1 MEAAR
6 RIEELK
12 KLLKEHG
19 HRYHVLDDPVISD
32 GEYDRLF
39 QELLAL
45 EEAYPALA
53 SSDSPTNRVG
63 GTPLDKFEQVAHRL
77 PMLSLENAFTSEDL
91 QGFAERLQRFL
102 SHPVE
107 SGYSTEPKLDGLAVE
122 LVYQDGILVQG
133 STRGDGRTGEDIT
146 VQLRT
151 VAPIPL
157 SLRTPFPGLLEIRGE
172 VYMEKQGFLQ
182 LNEKQ
187 VSLGQQPFANP
198 RNAAAGSLRQLDPN
212 VTAARPLLFYA
223 YGTADPGVTGCATQT
238 QLLTKLQSLGF
249 PVCPLTAFC
258 RDMGEVIAQYRRLA
272 DMRHRL
278 PYEIDGMVVKVD
290 DFSLQ
295 ERLGA
300 KPRAPRWAIARKFP
314 ATQVTTRL
322 LDVEFQ
328 VGRTGAITPVAQLE
342 PVSLDGAT
350 VSRATLHN
358 QDEFQRKD
366 LRIGDTILVQRAGD
380 VIPEV
385 VKPITDNRSGAETV
399 IIMPTHCPACDS
411 ALVKPEGEAV
421 TRCVNISCPAQQLRT
436 LIHYCSKAGL
446 DIEGLGKK
454 YVEQLYDEGFIETIP
469 DLYSLNRERLQN
481 LEGWGAKSADN
492 VLNALEGAKNPPL
505 ARFLAALGI
514 RYIGEIN
521 ATLLETHFQS
531 LERLQEAS
539 RDELLDIDGIG
550 EQAADSLLLYFSSE
564 RVATMLARL
573 AEAGIRPAAP
583 AEPAADLALTGT
595 TLVFTGSLELMSR
608 DEAKKLVKE
617 HGGQIASSITKKVT
631 HVVAGDKAGSKL
643 RKAEEMGKTILT
655 EEQFLEMLGQAEG
668 S

>member
-12 KLLKEHG
+12 KLLNEHS
-19 HRYHVLDDPVISD
+19 HRYYVLDDPVISD

-53 SSDSPTNRVG
+53 SADSPTNRVG

-77 PMLSLENAFTSEDL
+77 PMLSLENAFSSEDL
-91 QGFAERLQRFL
+91 HGFAERLQRFL
-102 SHPVE
+102 SEPVE

-122 LVYQDGILVQG
+122 LVYQDGVLVQG

-146 VQLRT
+146 AQLRT
-151 VAPIPL
+151 VATIPL
-157 SLRTPFPGLLEIRGE
+157 SLLQPFPGLLEVRGE
-172 VYMEKQGFLQ
+172 VYMEKQGFSE

-187 VSLGQQPFANP
+187 EAAGLSPFANP
-198 RNAAAGSLRQLDPN
+198 RNAAAGSLRQLDPA
-212 VTAARPLLFYA
+212 VTAARPLLFFA
-223 YGTADPGVTGCATQT
+223 YGVAEPGSTGCSTQT
-238 QLLTKLQSLGF
+238 GLLEQLQTLGF
-249 PVCPLTAFC
+249 PVCPLTVYC
-258 RDMGEVIAQYRRLA
+258 SDMDRVIEQYRNLA
-272 DMRHRL
+272 DARHSL

-290 DFSLQ
+290 AFGLQ
-295 ERLGA
+295 ERLGV

-314 ATQVTTRL
+314 ATQATTRL
-322 LDVEFQ
+322 VGVEFQ

-385 VKPITDNRSGAETV
+385 VKPITENRSGTETP
-399 IIMPTHCPACDS
+399 IEMPTHCPACDS
-411 ALVKPEGEAV
+411 ELVKPDGEAV
-421 TRCVNISCPAQQLRT
+421 TRCVNLTCPAQQLRT

-446 DIEGLGKK
+446 DIEGLGRK
-454 YVEQLYDEGFIETIP
+454 YVEQLYDEGMIETIP
-469 DLYSLNRERLQN
+469 DLYSLERERLQD
-481 LEGWGAKSADN
+481 LDGWGEKSADN
-492 VLNALEGAKNPPL
+492 VLAALEGAKKPML

-521 ATLLETHFQS
+521 ATLLESHFHS
-531 LERLQEAS
+531 LEKLRQATRE
-539 RDELLDIDGIG
+539 ELLDIDGIG
-550 EQAADSLLLYFSSE
+550 EQAADSLVSYFGSE
-564 RVATMLARL
+564 RVASMLDQL
-573 AEAGIRPAAP
+573 ADGGVRPVAL
-583 AEPAADLALTGT
+583 EQTAADLALTGAT
-595 TLVFTGSLELMSR
+595 IVFTGSLNRMSR

-631 HVVAGDKAGSKL
+631 HVVAGEKAGSKL
-643 RKAEEMGKTILT
+643 RKAEELGKSILT
-655 EEQFLEMLGQAEG
+655 EEQFLEMLGQE
-668 S
+668 